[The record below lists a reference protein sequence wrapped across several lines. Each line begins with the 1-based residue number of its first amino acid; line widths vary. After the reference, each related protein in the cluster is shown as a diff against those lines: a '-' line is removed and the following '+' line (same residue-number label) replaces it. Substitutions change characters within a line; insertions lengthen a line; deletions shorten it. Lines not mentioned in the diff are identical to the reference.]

1 MKKITKAVILC
12 TAKAYISLSK
22 LALKVKNALTSNAGT
37 FPGTAAQVTALG
49 TDQALF
55 ASYIAN
61 AKGNTV
67 VTNQRNQQALKVM
80 ADLQAL
86 LGPVNTVAKGDTG
99 IIALSGFPTS
109 ADPTPQ
115 SIPAKVVIKRIVD
128 GQTALSAKIYIESLK
143 QSHLTY
149 TVRTTTVAGAGVND
163 PSWKVVLT
171 TTSSRKLIIPNLT
184 HLQDIYVDISAS
196 NAHGTGLTSDPMTF
210 SA

>member
-12 TAKAYISLSK
+12 TVKAYVSLSK
-22 LALKVKNALTSNAGT
+22 LALKVKNALTTNAST
-37 FPGTAAQVTALG
+37 FPGTAAQVTTLG

-55 ASYIAN
+55 AIYVAG
-61 AKGNTV
+61 AKGNTTI
-67 VTNQRNQQALKVM
+67 TNQRNEQALKVM
-80 ADLQAL
+80 TDLQAL

-115 SIPAKVVIKRIVD
+115 SIPSKVVIKRIVD
-128 GQTALSAKIYIESLK
+128 GATTLSAKIYIESLK
-143 QSHLTY
+143 LRNLTY

-163 PSWKVVLT
+163 PSWKVVLQT
-171 TTSSRKLIIPNLT
+171 TNSHKLIIPNLT
-184 HLQDIYVDISAS
+184 HLQEIYIDVSAS